1 MDQTILGTE
10 RLSKL
15 FIKFT
20 IPSIIGMIFIG
31 IQGIIDGLFVGN
43 IIGENALA
51 SVNLVQPYMQLIMA
65 YALVISVGAQS
76 IIGISLGKGETEKAQ
91 NVFRTA
97 LILLVLAS
105 VAVTILG
112 LFFSDN
118 IALMLGA
125 NDALVEGASTYIK
138 TISLFVIFV
147 SAMFLFEMVVRSI
160 GKPTISLISMIV
172 AVLINVVLDYLLI
185 KKFNMGISGA
195 ALATGISYST
205 AFFINIIPFL
215 SKKSSINIYRGKFA
229 KVEIFPMMYN
239 GSSEGVSSISNAL
252 SMFLFN
258 TALMKIAGESGIA
271 AFSIINYI
279 AQVGYMILFG
289 IADGIR
295 PIVSYNFGAENNER
309 VQKLLKASV
318 IVNIV
323 IGVIIFIIMAMF
335 SKPLINIFLKDGK
348 NVLEMAST
356 GARIYGLAFLFNGLN
371 ILISSYFTAI
381 DDAKSSIIVAA
392 SRGLIFIFVGILVLP
407 YLFGINGIWGTI
419 VFAEVVTIFICYRL
433 LKKNK
438 LSSVNSQC
446 KPITR

>member
-185 KKFNMGISGA
+185 KKFNMGIGGA
-195 ALATGISYST
+195 ALATGISYSA

-323 IGVIIFIIMAMF
+323 IGVIIFIIMAAF

-392 SRGLIFIFVGILVLP
+392 SRGLIFIFVGIFILP

-419 VFAEVVTIFICYRL
+419 VFAEIVTIFICYRL

-438 LSSVNSQC
+438 LSSVNSKC
-446 KPITR
+446 EPVVR

>member
-1 MDQTILGTE
+1 MDQTILGTQ

-97 LILLVLAS
+97 LILLTIAS

-118 IALMLGA
+118 IALILGA
-125 NDALVEGASTYIK
+125 NDALLEGASTYIK

-215 SKKSSINIYRGKFA
+215 SKKSSINIYRGKFT

-271 AFSIINYI
+271 AFSIINYV

-323 IGVIIFIIMAMF
+323 IGAIIFIIMAVF

-392 SRGLIFIFVGILVLP
+392 SRGLIFILVGIFILP

-419 VFAEVVTIFICYRL
+419 VFAEIVTIFICYRL

-438 LSSVNSQC
+438 LSSVNSEC
-446 KPITR
+446 KPVVR

>member
-185 KKFNMGISGA
+185 KKFNMGIGGA
-195 ALATGISYST
+195 ALATGISYSA

-323 IGVIIFIIMAMF
+323 IGVIIFIIMAAF

-438 LSSVNSQC
+438 LSSVNSEC